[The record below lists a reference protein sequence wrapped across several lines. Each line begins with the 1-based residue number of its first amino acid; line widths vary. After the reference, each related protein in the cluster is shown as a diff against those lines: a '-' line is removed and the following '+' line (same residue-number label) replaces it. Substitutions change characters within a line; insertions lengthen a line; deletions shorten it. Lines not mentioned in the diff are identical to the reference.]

1 MEEENKPV
9 QKIEKE
15 EMKNETET
23 ETIRSKKNNNNAL
36 LSFIFSLIGIIV
48 AGLPCGLVAIITGC
62 IGLS

>member
-23 ETIRSKKNNNNAL
+23 ETIRSKNS
-36 LSFIFSLIGIIV
+36 SFGNTFNK
-48 AGLPCGLVAIITGC
+48 
-62 IGLS
+62 